1 MELKIKNNTS
11 RIVLEKA
18 DNGIILYDVGDDGVV
33 NSKVVYEI
41 YYKDGIIDFENMVIF
56 ILETLESLKIPFI
69 EPETNR
75 MLALGINKIDPD
87 KPSLEDEEFDDDDD
101 DDDE

>member
-11 RIVLEKA
+11 RIVLEKT

-56 ILETLESLKIPFI
+56 ISETLESLKIPFV
-69 EPETNR
+69 EQETNR

-87 KPSLEDEEFDDDDD
+87 KPSLFDEDFDDDEEDD
-101 DDDE
+101 D